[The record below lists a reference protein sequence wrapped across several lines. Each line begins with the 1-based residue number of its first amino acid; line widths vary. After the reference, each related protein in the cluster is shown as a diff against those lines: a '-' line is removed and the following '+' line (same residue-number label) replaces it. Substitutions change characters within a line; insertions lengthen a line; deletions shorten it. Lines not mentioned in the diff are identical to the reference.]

1 LFGPIVSAAPN
12 IQNQQQS
19 QLFAPQ
25 PPNLPFSQ
33 SSPNFNNVNN
43 DMFSR
48 VFSGTEQ
55 INVGTD
61 QRRFFLNFINNFIYF
76 LFVGLAVPTL
86 INFQIIL

>member
-1 LFGPIVSAAPN
+1 SNSIDDLFGPIVSAAPN

-33 SSPNFNNVNN
+33 SSPNFNNVDN
-43 DMFSR
+43 DLFSR

-55 INVGTD
+55 VNVGTD
-61 QRRFFLNFINNFIYF
+61 QRRVFSGTEQVN
-76 LFVGLAVPTL
+76 VGTDQRRCKEV
-86 INFQIIL
+86 NK